1 MEQPTDT
8 ELLDFLESLMGRVDH
23 YKRIGLI
30 SLDTD
35 IHITGSESCS
45 IYVRDL
51 IGDTAAQGHGKT
63 VRAAIKEVLAEVA
76 KGKE

>member
-1 MEQPTDT
+1 MTDT
-8 ELLDFLESLMGRVDH
+8 DLLDFLESLMCRAVQ

-35 IHITGSESCS
+35 IHITGSDNCS

-51 IGDTAAQGHGKT
+51 VGDTAAQGHGTT
-63 VRAAIKEVLAEVA
+63 VRAAIKEVMAEVA
-76 KGKE
+76 KGTE